1 MNVRKLSILVPAAV
15 LCWTAV
21 AQAGDITTTDGRI
34 YHNATVQ
41 RAEPD
46 GLVATYEPEPGGFG
60 VAKLKFRNLPDSVR
74 NQYNYNADKANTF
87 ENQQAQAAS
96 QWRPQ
101 PVADSWFTKYQQ
113 IAELNRSLAGDSRV
127 SYMIVMDP
135 NGKVSLQGFTGNVLP
150 FNLYY
155 PGTSPFNPYAP
166 AAYTGLV
173 PTTTTTNSSPAGP
186 LP

>member
-1 MNVRKLSILVPAAV
+1 MNVRKLSIMVPLAV
-15 LCWTAV
+15 LCWTA
-21 AQAGDITTTDGRI
+21 AAKADDITTTDGRI
-34 YHNATVQ
+34 YHNAIVQ

-87 ENQQAQAAS
+87 ETQQAQAAL

-101 PVADSWFTKYQQ
+101 PVTDSWFTKYQQ

-150 FNLYY
+150 FTSYY
-155 PGTSPFNPYAP
+155 PGSAPFNPYAP
-166 AAYTGLV
+166 STYTGLV
-173 PTTTTTNSSPAGP
+173 PVTNSNPAGP